1 MERDDQAYTILIE
14 MLGWYCRDFIVV
26 TIHVFQR
33 AIVNALEIDGK
44 VESLSRER
52 EDILKR
58 YGIIRTE
65 KYSKW
70 KKEKNLTGWF
80 NSKEEI
86 NFKKLYR
93 ASRNYGKITK
103 RWTFKDILWK
113 NVVLKI
119 FEEIMA
125 PNIAH
130 LVKNVYTQIE
140 VREPETG
147 LKWKKSIPRHVIINL
162 TTKIKKKI
170 LKATREKWHITY
182 KGTLNSMVKDFSSE
196 TMEERWKR
204 QTIPTCWKKRIVY
217 NQPNIF

>member
-1 MERDDQAYTILIE
+1 

-44 VESLSRER
+44 VESLSRDR

-103 RWTFKDILWK
+103 CWTFKDILWK

-130 LVKNVYTQIE
+130 LVKNVYIQIE

-147 LKWKKSIPRHVIINL
+147 LIWKKSISRHVIINL

-170 LKATREKWHITY
+170 LKATREK
-182 KGTLNSMVKDFSSE
+182 
-196 TMEERWKR
+196 
-204 QTIPTCWKKRIVY
+204 
-217 NQPNIF
+217 

>member
-1 MERDDQAYTILIE
+1 MEKDDQAYTIMIE

-44 VESLSRER
+44 VESLSRDR

-103 RWTFKDILWK
+103 CWTFKDFVKECGAK
-113 NVVLKI
+113 NIWRNNGPEYCAFSEKCIHTDWGERTWNRVNMK
-119 FEEIMA
+119 EI
-125 PNIAH
+125 
-130 LVKNVYTQIE
+130 
-140 VREPETG
+140 
-147 LKWKKSIPRHVIINL
+147 
-162 TTKIKKKI
+162 
-170 LKATREKWHITY
+170 HI
-182 KGTLNSMVKDFSSE
+182 
-196 TMEERWKR
+196 
-204 QTIPTCWKKRIVY
+204 
-217 NQPNIF
+217 